1 MHDDQD
7 DRLAA
12 ACARLAREK
21 GWPDEER
28 ERLIA
33 LLADEERRRA
43 LYDHPR
49 RMEFLGRA
57 LAEMLG
63 GQGGTGRTT
72 VADPDE
78 VEARVV
84 ALMMADGLAPPG

>member
-1 MHDDQD
+1 MDDD
-7 DRLAA
+7 NHLSA

-21 GWPDEER
+21 GWPDEGRGKLAE
-28 ERLIA
+28 

-49 RMEFLGRA
+49 RLEFLGRA

-63 GQGGTGRTT
+63 GQGGTGRTMA
-72 VADPDE
+72 ADPDE

-84 ALMMADGLAPPG
+84 ALMMAEGLAPPDG